1 MIRIS
6 TFFFLFVAMVLYC
19 STLAAQRGARIGY
32 IDMNVILNSI
42 NEYKKASAL
51 LDKNIE
57 NWKKEIALKKVQ
69 LKQMQDQL
77 TAEKV
82 LLTQE
87 LIEDKE
93 LEIQDFSIELIS
105 LQEKRFGP
113 RGDLIQQRTN
123 LLQPIQDQILS
134 IVKQVAEERKYDFI
148 FDRSSDAF
156 MLYSAK
162 NYDISDLIL
171 RRINRQQRIQERKEQ
186 IETLRNKK
194 NSVINQ

>member
-6 TFFFLFVAMVLYC
+6 TFFFLFIAIVLDC
-19 STLAAQRGARIGY
+19 ATLAAQRGARIGY
-32 IDMNVILNSI
+32 IDMNVILNSV
-42 NEYKKASAL
+42 NEYKKASDL

-69 LKQMQDQL
+69 LKQMHDQL

-82 LLTQE
+82 LLTRE

-93 LEIQDFSIELIS
+93 LEIQDFSVELIS

-134 IVKQVAEERKYDFI
+134 IVQQVAEERKYDFI

-162 NYDISDLIL
+162 NYDISDLVL
-171 RRINRQQRIQERKEQ
+171 KRIQLQERIKERKEK
-186 IETLRNKK
+186 ISSKK
-194 NSVINQ
+194 N

>member
-171 RRINRQQRIQERKEQ
+171 KRINRQQRIQERKEQ

>member
-1 MIRIS
+1 
-6 TFFFLFVAMVLYC
+6 
-19 STLAAQRGARIGY
+19 
-32 IDMNVILNSI
+32 MNVILNSKKKK
-42 NEYKKASAL
+42 KKASAL

-171 RRINRQQRIQERKEQ
+171 KRINRQQRIQERKEQ

>member
-6 TFFFLFVAMVLYC
+6 TLFFLFVAIVLDC
-19 STLAAQRGARIGY
+19 SPLAAQRGARIGY
-32 IDMNVILNSI
+32 IYMNVILNNI
-42 NEYKKASAL
+42 KEYKKASIL

-77 TAEKV
+77 KAEKV

-134 IVKQVAEERKYDFI
+134 IVQQVAEERKYDFI

-162 NYDISDLIL
+162 NYDISDLVL
-171 RRINRQQRIQERKEQ
+171 KRINRQQRIQERKEQ
-186 IETLRNKK
+186 IEALRNKK
-194 NSVINQ
+194 NSVIN

>member
-6 TFFFLFVAMVLYC
+6 TLFFLFVAIVLDC
-19 STLAAQRGARIGY
+19 SPLAAQRGARIGY
-32 IDMNVILNSI
+32 IDMNVILNNI
-42 NEYKKASAL
+42 NEYKKASIL

-77 TAEKV
+77 KAEKV

-134 IVKQVAEERKYDFI
+134 IVQQVAEERKYDFI

-162 NYDISDLIL
+162 NYDISDLVL
-171 RRINRQQRIQERKEQ
+171 KRINRQQRIQERKEQ
-186 IETLRNKK
+186 IEALRNKK
-194 NSVINQ
+194 NSVIN

>member
-6 TFFFLFVAMVLYC
+6 TFFFLFVAMVIYC
-19 STLAAQRGARIGY
+19 SPLAAQRGARIGY

-171 RRINRQQRIQERKEQ
+171 KRINRQQRIQERKEQ

>member
-6 TFFFLFVAMVLYC
+6 TLFFLFVAIVLDC
-19 STLAAQRGARIGY
+19 SPLAAQRGARIGY
-32 IDMNVILNSI
+32 IDMNVILNNI
-42 NEYKKASAL
+42 NEYKKASIL

-77 TAEKV
+77 KAEKV

-105 LQEKRFGP
+105 LQERRFGP

-134 IVKQVAEERKYDFI
+134 IVQQVAEERKYDFI

-162 NYDISDLIL
+162 NYDISDLVL
-171 RRINRQQRIQERKEQ
+171 KRINRQQRIQERKEQ
-186 IETLRNKK
+186 IEALRNKK
-194 NSVINQ
+194 NSVIN

>member
-6 TFFFLFVAMVLYC
+6 TFFFLFIAIVLDC
-19 STLAAQRGARIGY
+19 ATLAAQRGARIGY
-32 IDMNVILNSI
+32 IDMNVILNSV
-42 NEYKKASAL
+42 NEYKKASDL

-69 LKQMQDQL
+69 LKQMHDQL

-82 LLTQE
+82 LLTRE

-93 LEIQDFSIELIS
+93 LEIQDFSVELIS

-134 IVKQVAEERKYDFI
+134 IVQQVAEERKFDFI

-162 NYDISDLIL
+162 NYDISDLVL
-171 RRINRQQRIQERKEQ
+171 KRINRQQRIQERKEQ
-186 IETLRNKK
+186 IEALRNKK
-194 NSVINQ
+194 NSVIN

>member
-1 MIRIS
+1 MTRIS
-6 TFFFLFVAMVLYC
+6 TFFFLFIAILLDFG
-19 STLAAQRGARIGY
+19 TLTAQRGARIGY
-32 IDMNVILNSI
+32 IDMNVILNSV
-42 NEYKKASAL
+42 NEYKKASDL

-69 LKQMQDQL
+69 LKQMHDQL

-82 LLTQE
+82 LLTRE

-93 LEIQDFSIELIS
+93 LEIQDFSVELIS

-134 IVKQVAEERKYDFI
+134 IVQQVAEERKYDFI

-162 NYDISDLIL
+162 NYDISDLVL
-171 RRINRQQRIQERKEQ
+171 KRINRQQRIQERKKQ
-186 IETLRNKK
+186 IEALRNKK
-194 NSVINQ
+194 NSTTN

>member
-1 MIRIS
+1 MTRIS
-6 TFFFLFVAMVLYC
+6 TFFFLFIAILLDFG
-19 STLAAQRGARIGY
+19 TLTAQRGARIGY
-32 IDMNVILNSI
+32 IDMNVILNSV
-42 NEYKKASAL
+42 NEYKKASDL

-69 LKQMQDQL
+69 LKQMHDQL

-82 LLTQE
+82 LLTRE

-93 LEIQDFSIELIS
+93 LEIQDFSVELIS

-134 IVKQVAEERKYDFI
+134 IVQQVAEERKYDFI

-162 NYDISDLIL
+162 NYDISDLVL
-171 RRINRQQRIQERKEQ
+171 KRINRQQRIQERKEQ
-186 IETLRNKK
+186 IEALRNKK
-194 NSVINQ
+194 NSVIN

>member
-6 TFFFLFVAMVLYC
+6 TLFFIFVAMVLDC
-19 STLAAQRGARIGY
+19 SPLAAQRGTRIGY
-32 IDMNVILNSI
+32 IDMNVILNNI
-42 NEYKKASAL
+42 NEYKKASIL

-77 TAEKV
+77 KAEKV

-105 LQEKRFGP
+105 LQERRFGP

-123 LLQPIQDQILS
+123 LLQPIQDQILG
-134 IVKQVAEERKYDFI
+134 IVQQVAEERKYDFI

-162 NYDISDLIL
+162 NYDISDLVL
-171 RRINRQQRIQERKEQ
+171 KRINRQQRIQERKEQ
-186 IETLRNKK
+186 IEALRNKK
-194 NSVINQ
+194 NSVIN

>member
-6 TFFFLFVAMVLYC
+6 TLFFIFVAMVLDC
-19 STLAAQRGARIGY
+19 SPLAAQRGTRIGY
-32 IDMNVILNSI
+32 IDMNVILNNI
-42 NEYKKASAL
+42 NEYKKASIL

-77 TAEKV
+77 KAEKV

-134 IVKQVAEERKYDFI
+134 IVQQVAEERKYDFI

-162 NYDISDLIL
+162 NYDISDLVL
-171 RRINRQQRIQERKEQ
+171 KRINRQQRIQERKEQ
-186 IETLRNKK
+186 IEALRNKK
-194 NSVINQ
+194 NSVIN

>member
-6 TFFFLFVAMVLYC
+6 TFFFLFITILLDFG
-19 STLAAQRGARIGY
+19 TLAAQRGARIGY
-32 IDMNVILNSI
+32 IDMNVILNSV
-42 NEYKKASAL
+42 NEYKKASDL

-113 RGDLIQQRTN
+113 RGDLIQQRIN

-134 IVKQVAEERKYDFI
+134 IVQQVAEERKYDFI

-162 NYDISDLIL
+162 NYDISDLVL
-171 RRINRQQRIQERKEQ
+171 KRINRQQRIQERKKQ
-186 IETLRNKK
+186 IEALRNKK
-194 NSVINQ
+194 NSTTN

>member
-6 TFFFLFVAMVLYC
+6 TLFFLFVAIVLDC
-19 STLAAQRGARIGY
+19 SPLAAQRGARIGY
-32 IDMNVILNSI
+32 IDMNVILNNI
-42 NEYKKASAL
+42 NEYKKASIL

-77 TAEKV
+77 KAEKV

-134 IVKQVAEERKYDFI
+134 IVQQVAEERKFDFI

-162 NYDISDLIL
+162 NYDISDLVL
-171 RRINRQQRIQERKEQ
+171 KRINRQQRIQERKEQ
-186 IETLRNKK
+186 IEALRNKK
-194 NSVINQ
+194 NSVIN

>member
-1 MIRIS
+1 MTRIS
-6 TFFFLFVAMVLYC
+6 TFFFLFIAILLDFG
-19 STLAAQRGARIGY
+19 TLTAQRGARIGY
-32 IDMNVILNSI
+32 IDMNVILNSV
-42 NEYKKASAL
+42 NEYKKASDL

-69 LKQMQDQL
+69 LKQMHDQL

-82 LLTQE
+82 LLTRE

-93 LEIQDFSIELIS
+93 LEIQDFSVELIS

-134 IVKQVAEERKYDFI
+134 IVQQVAEERKYDFI

-162 NYDISDLIL
+162 NYDISDLVL
-171 RRINRQQRIQERKEQ
+171 KRINRQQRIQERKKQ
-186 IETLRNKK
+186 IEALRNKK
-194 NSVINQ
+194 NSVTN

>member
-6 TFFFLFVAMVLYC
+6 TLFFLFVAIVLDC
-19 STLAAQRGARIGY
+19 SPLAAQRGARIGY
-32 IDMNVILNSI
+32 IDMNVILNNI
-42 NEYKKASAL
+42 NEYKKASIL

-77 TAEKV
+77 KAEKV

-123 LLQPIQDQILS
+123 LLQPIQDQILG
-134 IVKQVAEERKYDFI
+134 IVQQVAEERKYDFI

-171 RRINRQQRIQERKEQ
+171 KRINRQQRIQERKEQ

-194 NSVINQ
+194 NSVNNQ

>member
-6 TFFFLFVAMVLYC
+6 TFFFLFIAIVLDC
-19 STLAAQRGARIGY
+19 ATLAAQRGARIGY
-32 IDMNVILNSI
+32 IDMNVILNSV
-42 NEYKKASAL
+42 NEYKKASDL

-69 LKQMQDQL
+69 LKQMHDQL

-82 LLTQE
+82 LLTRE

-93 LEIQDFSIELIS
+93 LEIQDFSVELIS

-134 IVKQVAEERKYDFI
+134 IVQQVAEERKYDFI

-162 NYDISDLIL
+162 NYDISDLVL
-171 RRINRQQRIQERKEQ
+171 KRINRQQRIQERKEQ
-186 IETLRNKK
+186 IEALRNKK
-194 NSVINQ
+194 NSVIN